1 MYHAGFVTRKKNIDH
16 LVLLRSHPRQE
27 EIRGTPKFFL
37 TTFPP
42 FVTIGAKLKKGGDSM
57 AAINLR
63 DVPEELHRALKVRAA
78 QRGIKLY
85 ALVLEYLEEGL
96 KKDKEKK
103 GGAYAEE

>member
-1 MYHAGFVTRKKNIDH
+1 
-16 LVLLRSHPRQE
+16 
-27 EIRGTPKFFL
+27 
-37 TTFPP
+37 
-42 FVTIGAKLKKGGDSM
+42 M